1 MSFLPTD
8 YKSPAASNG
17 YMKLIEGE
25 NKFRI
30 LSKPIIGWEDW
41 DNKKPVRF
49 EFHNKPTKSIDPNK
63 AVRHFWSF
71 IVWNYNEEKIQIL
84 HVTQASIRKG
94 IESLCMDSD
103 WREPFFYDIKIVKKG
118 EGIDT
123 DYTVSPTPHKELA
136 PHIEVAFRAKPC
148 CLHYLFTNDDPF
160 ACSPQ
165 EATPG
170 VFEKTLVEKTPAP
183 TIEEYQV
190 RELLDIVEGDHEYV
204 EKILGHYKINDLHQL
219 PASQYVTVYER
230 AKNHSVKVQQNLG
243 VPF

>member
-1 MSFLPTD
+1 M
-8 YKSPAASNG
+8 
-17 YMKLIEGE
+17 
-25 NKFRI
+25 
-30 LSKPIIGWEDW
+30 
-41 DNKKPVRF
+41 
-49 EFHNKPTKSIDPNK
+49 
-63 AVRHFWSF
+63 
-71 IVWNYNEEKIQIL
+71 
-84 HVTQASIRKG
+84 
-94 IESLCMDSD
+94 
-103 WREPFFYDIKIVKKG
+103 
-118 EGIDT
+118 
-123 DYTVSPTPHKELA
+123 
-136 PHIEVAFRAKPC
+136 AFRAKPC

-165 EATPG
+165 EATQG